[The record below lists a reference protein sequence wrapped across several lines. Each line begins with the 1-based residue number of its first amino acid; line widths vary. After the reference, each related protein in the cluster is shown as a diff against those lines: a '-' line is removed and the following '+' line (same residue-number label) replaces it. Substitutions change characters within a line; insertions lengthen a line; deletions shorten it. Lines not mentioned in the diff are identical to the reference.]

1 MTEEVK
7 SRIKMLLRE
16 EQLPFFSDDEI
27 EFYYNENNGDV
38 DATLY
43 QMLLLKSEDT
53 TLSVSGLT
61 TTSTS
66 QYFKRL
72 AANYMPHN
80 SGILK

>member
-7 SRIKMLLRE
+7 YRIKMLLRE

>member
-7 SRIKMLLRE
+7 SRIKILLRE

-27 EFYYNENNGDV
+27 EFYYNENDGDV

-72 AANYMPHN
+72 ASNYMPHN
-80 SGILK
+80 SGMLK

>member
-66 QYFKRL
+66 KYFKRL